1 MPHTYKA
8 ILRGNQLEWAS
19 SAPRP
24 VDDTRALAVEV
35 IIADELP
42 TRQSSDQQAQR
53 MLAPLEQLAKAN
65 LLAEIVD
72 PLAWEREQRQERILP
87 NRDV

>member
-1 MPHTYKA
+1 MAHTYKA

-19 SAPRP
+19 SAPQLI
-24 VDDTRALAVEV
+24 DATRALAVEV

-42 TRQSSDQQAQR
+42 VQQNGSQQAKR
-53 MLAPLEQLAKAN
+53 MLAPLEQLAKDN

-87 NRDV
+87 DRET